1 MLLQE
6 QSCEPL
12 FFHPWDKHY
21 GYHGDDGHSF
31 CSSGTGQA
39 YGPTFTTGDVIGC
52 GLNLIDG
59 SCFYTKNGIH
69 LGAAFSGRKKRTLI
83 LMYLNCQQLT
93 EFHFSSWLISF
104 FHHLLYN

>member
-1 MLLQE
+1 MKIISKCRDGYMGVGLSVQGVNMNRSKFCQIFLATSFQMF
-6 QSCEPL
+6 L
-12 FFHPWDKHY
+12 FRLPGWDKQSY

-69 LGAAFSGRKKRTLI
+69 LGAAFSGKI
-83 LMYLNCQQLT
+83 
-93 EFHFSSWLISF
+93 H
-104 FHHLLYN
+104 